1 MVGRMLVWRLAWRR
15 ARVQV
20 GDLEGLLAAARL
32 EVREVLVGWRQQR
45 ERDQDWYEGRIQEQ
59 RDMLEI
65 VRRQRDVARE
75 RLRE

>member
-1 MVGRMLVWRLAWRR
+1 MLVWRLAWRR

-20 GDLEGLLAAARL
+20 HDLEGLLAAARL
-32 EVREVLVGWRQQR
+32 EVREALVGWRRQSKR
-45 ERDQDWYEGRIQEQ
+45 EQGWYEGRIQEQ